1 MIKFFENFL
10 LPRVVYFP
18 FYFAKLFYISFIYP
32 WLFLLKPKNEIRKIA
47 IEAGEGGWNIIE
59 YQEIYHS
66 ACEYFGNQNVIK
78 LVVNKNYSYIS
89 QVCSVLKTEGVTHY
103 AYSPR
108 TGSENFLKCWYE
120 TFALFFMLSWKGVVP
135 IAFLTDFA
143 QRRWRGQC
151 AVVTSIQGL
160 VVTLISPKIVS
171 SIFPH
176 SRIVGPYLMAFSG
189 KTLKEINLLASSCRH
204 GELRPSFVGSLYSPR
219 EEKLLKI
226 QEILSKK
233 GIEFSI
239 TARKLGSKRIP
250 NEDYW
255 KSIISSG
262 IILTT
267 ADQMDQPGSDWKWLN
282 HFIYRYTEA
291 CVCGV
296 LLVAPEIDGI
306 QKYLVPG
313 EHFVS
318 FRNEQEAAEK
328 IEFYMK
334 NENERIKI
342 AKAGKDRV
350 ESLIKTRDFW
360 KTLDLC
366 LGSSGIY

>member
-1 MIKFFENFL
+1 MIRFFENFL

-18 FYFAKLFYISFIYP
+18 FYFAKLFYILLICP
-32 WLFLLKPKNEIRKIA
+32 WLFLLKSKKGIRKIV
-47 IEAGEGGWNIIE
+47 IEAGESGWDIIE

-66 ACEYFGNQNVIK
+66 ACEYFGDKNVVK
-78 LVVNKNYSYIS
+78 LAVNKNYSYIS
-89 QVCSVLKTEGVTHY
+89 QVYSVLKTEGITHY

-120 TFALFFMLSWKGVVP
+120 TFAVFFMLSWNGVVP

-160 VVTLISPKIVS
+160 VVTLISPKKVS

-176 SRIVGPYLMAFSG
+176 SRIVGPYLMAFSE

-204 GELRPSFVGSLYSPR
+204 GDLTPSFIGSLYSPR

-226 QEILSKK
+226 KEILSEK

-239 TARKLGSKRIP
+239 TGRKLGGKRIP

-255 KSIISSG
+255 KSIISGG

-318 FRNEQEAAEK
+318 FKNEEEAAEQ
-328 IEFYMK
+328 IEFYLK
-334 NENERIKI
+334 NEEARKKL
-342 AKAGKDRV
+342 ARAGKDRM
-350 ESLIKTRDFW
+350 ETFIKIREFW
-360 KTLDLC
+360 KTIDIS
-366 LGSSGIY
+366 LGPYGF

>member
-10 LPRVVYFP
+10 LPRIVYFP
-18 FYFAKLFYISFIYP
+18 FYLAKLFYVLLLCP
-32 WLFLLKPKNEIRKIA
+32 WLFLLKPKKGISKIA

-59 YQEIYHS
+59 YQELYYS
-66 ACEYFGNQNVIK
+66 ACEYFGTQNVVKI
-78 LVVNKNYSYIS
+78 VVNKNHSYIN
-89 QVCSVLKTEGVTHY
+89 QVFCLLKTRGITHY

-120 TFALFFMLSWKGVVP
+120 TFAMFFIFSWKGVVP

-151 AVVTSIQGL
+151 AVVTSIQGI

-176 SRIVGPYLMAFSG
+176 SRIVGPYLMAFSE
-189 KTLKEINLLASSCRH
+189 KTLKEINLQASFCRH
-204 GELRPSFVGSLYSPR
+204 DELRPSFIGSLYSPR

-226 QEILSKK
+226 QEILSGK

-239 TARKLGSKRIP
+239 IGRKLGSKRIA

-255 KSIISSG
+255 KSIISCG

-318 FRNEQEAAEK
+318 FINEQEAAEK
-328 IEFYMK
+328 IGFYMK
-334 NENERIKI
+334 NKNERIKI
-342 AKAGKDRV
+342 AQAGKKRL
-350 ESLIKTRDFW
+350 ESLILTKDFW
-360 KTLDLC
+360 KTLDIS
-366 LGSSGIY
+366 LGANSFS